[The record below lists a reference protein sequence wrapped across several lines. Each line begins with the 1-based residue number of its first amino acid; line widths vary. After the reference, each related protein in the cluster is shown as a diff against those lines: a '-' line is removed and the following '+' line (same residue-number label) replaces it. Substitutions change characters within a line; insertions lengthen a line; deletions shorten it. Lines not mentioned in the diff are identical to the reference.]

1 MLPVLGGQLMGAN
14 PLAGILATSDEGL
27 PEEDNLTVRP
37 HGKIPTRLVPAIADH
52 RGMRQIVKLEGALET
67 AAAGVITAVPA
78 PPGR

>member
-1 MLPVLGGQLMGAN
+1 MQLAQGGRMMGAKL
-14 PLAGILATSDEGL
+14 LAVILVKSDEGL

-52 RGMRQIVKLEGALET
+52 RGMRQIVKLVEAV
-67 AAAGVITAVPA
+67 AGVIIAVPA